1 MIEAGVDEAGR
12 GPIAGPVFA
21 AAVILGEKHSISDLD
36 DSKKISEKRRETI
49 AEDIK
54 VNAIS
59 WSIGMSSAKE
69 VDEINILRASLLAM
83 SRAIDSL
90 DVMPDL
96 ISVDGQFSPETDLK
110 VRTIIKG
117 DQSNE
122 NIMAASILSKVYR
135 DNYMKKLDNSFPEY
149 GFKQNKGY
157 PTKMHL
163 EALESYGITLEHRLS
178 FRPVKNIHESTR

>member
-21 AAVILGEKHSISDLD
+21 AAVILGKKHSISNLN
-36 DSKKISEKRRETI
+36 DSKKISEKRRELI

-54 VNAIS
+54 VHAIS
-59 WSIGMSSAKE
+59 WSIGMCTAKE
-69 VDEINILRASLLAM
+69 IDDINILRASLLAM
-83 SRAIDSL
+83 RRAIEGL
-90 DVMPDL
+90 DVRPEL

-122 NIMAASILSKVYR
+122 NIAKVYR
-135 DNYMKKLDNSFPEY
+135 DNYMKELDKSVPEY
-149 GFKQNKGY
+149 GFKQHKGY

-163 EALESYGITLEHRLS
+163 EALESYGITIEHRLS
-178 FRPVKNIHESTR
+178 FKPVRNINESIR

>member
-21 AAVILGEKHSISDLD
+21 AAVILGKKHSISYLN
-36 DSKKISEKRRETI
+36 DSKKISEKRREMI

-54 VNAIS
+54 VNATS
-59 WSIGMSSAKE
+59 WSIGISTAKE
-69 VDEINILRASLLAM
+69 IDEINILNASMLAM
-83 SRAIDSL
+83 RRAIEGL
-90 DVMPDL
+90 DIKPDL

-110 VRTIIKG
+110 VRTMIKG

-122 NIMAASILSKVYR
+122 NIMAASILAKVYR
-135 DNYMKKLDNSFPEY
+135 DNYMKELDNSFPEY
-149 GFKQNKGY
+149 GFKQHKGY

-163 EALESYGITLEHRLS
+163 EALELYGITLEHRLS
-178 FRPVKNIHESTR
+178 FKPVKNINESTR

>member
-1 MIEAGVDEAGR
+1 M
-12 GPIAGPVFA
+12 
-21 AAVILGEKHSISDLD
+21 K
-36 DSKKISEKRRETI
+36 
-49 AEDIK
+49 
-54 VNAIS
+54 
-59 WSIGMSSAKE
+59 
-69 VDEINILRASLLAM
+69 
-83 SRAIDSL
+83 
-90 DVMPDL
+90 PDL

-163 EALESYGITLEHRLS
+163 EALESHGITLEHRLS
-178 FRPVKNIHESTR
+178 FKPVRNINESTR